1 MSFTARHYNSI
12 QRIFRERRTDL
23 KERRQTLGAVSRVP
37 GGPSEVVRYLDGAES
52 ELAHV
57 QQHIGRMLAADNPR
71 FDLTRYNMEC
81 EPK

>member
-12 QRIFRERRTDL
+12 QRIIREERTRWADPQGDT
-23 KERRQTLGAVSRVP
+23 EAQHGATVALCRVQ
-37 GGPSEVVRYLDGAES
+37 ED
-52 ELAHV
+52 
-57 QQHIGRMLAADNPR
+57 IGRMLAADNPR

>member
-12 QRIFRERRTDL
+12 QRIIREHRTDVRNVDACGTL
-23 KERRQTLGAVSRVP
+23 PDEMLRR
-37 GGPSEVVRYLDGAES
+37 
-52 ELAHV
+52 V
-57 QQHIGRMLAADNPR
+57 QEDIGRMLAADNPR

>member
-12 QRIFRERRTDL
+12 QRIIRERREFIREREVARPDL
-23 KERRQTLGAVSRVP
+23 STYYT
-37 GGPSEVVRYLDGAES
+37 GGRMVLSDIQE
-52 ELAHV
+52 
-57 QQHIGRMLAADNPR
+57 QIGRMLAADNPR